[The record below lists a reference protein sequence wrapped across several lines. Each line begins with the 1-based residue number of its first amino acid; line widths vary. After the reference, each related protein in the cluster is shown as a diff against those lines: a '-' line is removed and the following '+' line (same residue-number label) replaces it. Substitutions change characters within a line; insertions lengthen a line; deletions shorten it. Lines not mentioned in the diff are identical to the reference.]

1 MNELFQERF
10 RELPAFQKMLEQV
23 KYCLENNVSEEEFAT
38 RMMLMADS
46 PISWFTTC
54 GNCSALMDENYA
66 KYTEIEQLTAQIENL
81 KEDLAYAEN
90 EARDANRELEHWEHM
105 NEENRI

>member
-1 MNELFQERF
+1 MSELFQERF

-23 KYCLENNVSEEEFAT
+23 KYCLENDLSDEEFAT

-54 GNCSALMDENYA
+54 GNCSALMDKNYSQ
-66 KYTEIEQLTAQIENL
+66 YMEIERL
-81 KEDLAYAEN
+81 KNKYEPEPTCGCPPEKHHGGYCHLD
-90 EARDANRELEHWEHM
+90 M
-105 NEENRI
+105 